1 MNPIISLIRSDKI
14 IVLTIFIFSVL
25 INYYSAYR
33 GIFPMDSFSHYDIG
47 FRILLGD
54 HPFKDYWAVS
64 GPFIDYFQS
73 LLFYILGT
81 NWISYVLQASILNG
95 IVSVTTFF
103 LFKKIGLQTLYSFI
117 YSICFAI
124 LAYPSSGTPFVDHH
138 STLLSVLAIYTFI
151 FALQR
156 ENYLIWFLIPIIFS
170 FAFLSKQVPAFY
182 LSLIHI

>member
-54 HPFKDYWAVS
+54 HPFKDYWTVS

-73 LLFYILGT
+73 LLFYILGA

-95 IVSVTTFF
+95 IVSVTTIF
-103 LFKKIGLQTLYSFI
+103 LYKK
-117 YSICFAI
+117 
-124 LAYPSSGTPFVDHH
+124 
-138 STLLSVLAIYTFI
+138 
-151 FALQR
+151 
-156 ENYLIWFLIPIIFS
+156 
-170 FAFLSKQVPAFY
+170 KK
-182 LSLIHI
+182 